1 MAASSLSVGE
11 LEAQYP
17 LYCKAMRILVRD
29 GITINKARRT
39 VCWQKLEIL
48 LLAIARHN
56 HVVAVQPQA
65 CLDQI
70 ADRRLIIDHQNPLTT
85 LPNRYCALGH
95 QDLWKDLQGS
105 KMPVRGV

>member
-29 GITINKARRT
+29 GVTINKARRT

-48 LLAIARHN
+48 HN
-56 HVVAVQPQA
+56 
-65 CLDQI
+65 CLPRQYREPEQLYLHLQRDQ
-70 ADRRLIIDHQNPLTT
+70 LTAT
-85 LPNRYCALGH
+85 
-95 QDLWKDLQGS
+95 GS
-105 KMPVRGV
+105 R

>member
-29 GITINKARRT
+29 GVTINKARRT

-48 LLAIARHN
+48 SN
-56 HVVAVQPQA
+56 
-65 CLDQI
+65 CLPRQYRDPEQLYLHLQRDQ
-70 ADRRLIIDHQNPLTT
+70 LTAAG
-85 LPNRYCALGH
+85 NR
-95 QDLWKDLQGS
+95 
-105 KMPVRGV
+105 

>member
-29 GITINKARRT
+29 GVTINKARRT

-48 LLAIARHN
+48 HN
-56 HVVAVQPQA
+56 
-65 CLDQI
+65 CLPRQYRESEQLYMHLKRDQ
-70 ADRRLIIDHQNPLTT
+70 LTAT
-85 LPNRYCALGH
+85 GNR
-95 QDLWKDLQGS
+95 
-105 KMPVRGV
+105 